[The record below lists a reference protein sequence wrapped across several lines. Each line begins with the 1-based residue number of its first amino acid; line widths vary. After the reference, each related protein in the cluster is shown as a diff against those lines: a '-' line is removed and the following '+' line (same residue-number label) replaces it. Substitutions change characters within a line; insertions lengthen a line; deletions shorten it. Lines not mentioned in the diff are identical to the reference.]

1 EETLQGREGGLIF
14 GKNIFTDIPAVKAD
28 GSENDVPV
36 KAQQLWQ
43 LLGGRNAPV
52 GEMFVRSATNTR
64 LREFTLGYMLP
75 ETLFQRGPLAS
86 VQISLVG
93 RNLFFF
99 HRAASSL
106 DPDYTQ
112 GTGTISEGFQS

>member
-1 EETLQGREGGLIF
+1 
-14 GKNIFTDIPAVKAD
+14 
-28 GSENDVPV
+28 
-36 KAQQLWQ
+36 
-43 LLGGRNAPV
+43 
-52 GEMFVRSATNTR
+52 MFVRSATNTR

-75 ETLFQRGPLAS
+75 EPLFQRGPLAS

-112 GTGTISEGFQS
+112 GTGTISEGFQSFALPASRSFGANLKINFK